1 MMPSLHVA
9 FAISAAWAA
18 SPRLSWPMRA
28 GMWSWAGAVCASTWL
43 IRQHWLLDVAG
54 GALLAAA
61 TMAVAYPLLIRTLVR
76 LEADFTPEAARPG

>member
-1 MMPSLHVA
+1 
-9 FAISAAWAA
+9 
-18 SPRLSWPMRA
+18 
-28 GMWSWAGAVCASTWL
+28 
-43 IRQHWLLDVAG
+43 VAG